1 MSGGSSPRR
10 PFALKNIDAPLVLVQ
25 RKTIVQMNTKT
36 GEVSLQNPEAAGE
49 MPKPFTFDQV
59 YDHTTQQ
66 KYLFETTAQPIIDCV
81 LQVRERGTHQAS
93 RR

>member
-1 MSGGSSPRR
+1 M
-10 PFALKNIDAPLVLVQ
+10 Q

-81 LQVRERGTHQAS
+81 LQVRERGTHKQAS